1 MANKTICALTY
12 GDTHV
17 FTLPYGTCSTSAG
30 TAAKTV
36 SVQDGKFSLE
46 TGARVAIKFT
56 VTNTASN
63 PTLNVSGTGA
73 KAIMYRG
80 SAISKGYLAANRV
93 YDFIYDGTNWELIG
107 DVNTNTT
114 ALTSMTGTL
123 PISKGGTG
131 ATTLVDAKANL
142 GITTE
147 WLNDAHNHQGYSIN
161 PISVELS
168 PATTNDGH
176 GGYIDFHYNGSSSD
190 YTSRII
196 ESSSGV
202 VTLNGSPILTEANSQ
217 TSGPATFFSYVG
229 TGPEY
234 KDTYTCSLREIELP
248 FAPSYVAYLTGMYDD
263 YGRNPNKFTCVNQG
277 TIKTISTATYFKLEG
292 NKLYV
297 CDYYYHG
304 NAGLSWRANTKDV
317 TYLCILIK

>member
-17 FTLPYGTCSTSAG
+17 FTLPYGTCSTAAG

-36 SVQDGKFSLE
+36 AVQDGKFSLE
-46 TGARVAIKFT
+46 TGARVCVKFSN
-56 VTNTASN
+56 TNTAAS

-80 SAISKGYLAANRV
+80 SAISAGYLAANKV
-93 YDFIYDGTNWELIG
+93 YDFIYDGTDWELIG
-107 DVNTNTT
+107 DINTNTT
-114 ALTSMTGTL
+114 NLGSMSGTL
-123 PISKGGTG
+123 PVSKGGTG
-131 ATTLVDAKANL
+131 ATAANGARTNL

-147 WLNDAHNHQGYSIN
+147 FLNSSHNHDNGSLNPNSIEMRGASN
-161 PISVELS
+161 
-168 PATTNDGH
+168 H
-176 GGYIDFHYNGSSSD
+176 GGYIDFHYGGSSAN

-196 ESSSGV
+196 ESSNGV

-229 TGPEY
+229 TGPAY

-248 FAPSYVAYLTGMYDD
+248 FAPSYVAYLAGINGL
-263 YGRNPNKFTCVNQG
+263 YGREPNQYTCVEQG
-277 TIKTISTATYFKLEG
+277 TTKTIADTTYFKLQG

-297 CDYYYHG
+297 CDYYYHS
-304 NAGLSWRANTKDV
+304 NSGLDWRANTKDV
-317 TYLCILIK
+317 TYLCVLIK